1 MTVACV
7 RKRPDRTLEA
17 IDIPAEIASR
27 FEVAASGS

>member
-17 IDIPAEIASR
+17 IDIPPEIAGR
-27 FEVAASGS
+27 FEIHHD